1 LFPDQPSNSVKRNR
15 RRCQVNVSKIRDQSF
30 PASADQIFKDEEL
43 MKIRQ
48 LITEAEKKT
57 DESGN
62 FGQAGSGSGMAGRIY
77 GTCQN

>member
-1 LFPDQPSNSVKRNR
+1 
-15 RRCQVNVSKIRDQSF
+15 
-30 PASADQIFKDEEL
+30 

-62 FGQAGSGSGMAGRIY
+62 FDQAGSGSGMAGRIY
-77 GTCQN
+77 GDLSKIKNHRVS